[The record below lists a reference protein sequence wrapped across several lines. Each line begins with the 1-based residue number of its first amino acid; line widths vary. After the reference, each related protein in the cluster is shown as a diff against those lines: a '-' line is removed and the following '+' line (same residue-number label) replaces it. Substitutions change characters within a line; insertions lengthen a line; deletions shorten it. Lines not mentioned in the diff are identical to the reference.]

1 MKNFF
6 AVFIIPL
13 LVTYTATAS
22 AKEGVYITG
31 KAGTSVVN
39 LYGINSTFSADEI
52 VNGHTRL
59 PDRTKGVFGGGVAIG
74 YDFNDQFQLPVRLEL
89 DTTFRGET
97 DAKSGQDITAF
108 GESVHIN
115 VKNQVRMA
123 TYMVNGYYDFHNST
137 AFTPYISAGVGL
149 AHVKLKNNTIP
160 VGFDINETL
169 SASKNNFAWGAGI
182 GAKYAV
188 TDNIAIDAS
197 YKYIN
202 AGKVSISKIT
212 MPGMNIPLIMQTQ
225 RLHPMTSCLALLTH
239 FKQYQ

>member
-1 MKNFF
+1 MKNVF
-6 AVFIIPL
+6 AVCIASL
-13 LVTYTATAS
+13 LVTHVVTAS
-22 AKEGVYITG
+22 AKEGAYITG
-31 KAGTSVVN
+31 KAGASVVN

-52 VNGHTRL
+52 ANGHTTL

-89 DTTFRGET
+89 DTTFRGEA
-97 DAKSGQDITAF
+97 DAKGGQDITAF

-115 VKNQVRMA
+115 VKNQVRMS
-123 TYMVNGYYDFHNST
+123 TYMVNGYYDFHNNT

-188 TDNIAIDAS
+188 TDNIAVDAS

-202 AGKVSISKIT
+202 AGKVSISKNNYAGDEHTSYYADTKAASNDFMLGIT
-212 MPGMNIPLIMQTQ
+212 Y
-225 RLHPMTSCLALLTH
+225 A
-239 FKQYQ
+239 F

>member
-6 AVFIIPL
+6 AVCIIPL
-13 LVTYTATAS
+13 VVTWSATAS
-22 AKEGVYITG
+22 AKEGIYITG

-39 LYGINSTFSADEI
+39 VYGINSTFSQDKI
-52 VNGHTRL
+52 VNGHATL

-74 YDFNDQFQLPVRLEL
+74 YDFYDPFQLPVRLEL

-97 DAKSGQDITAF
+97 DAKGGQDIIAF
-108 GESVHIN
+108 GQPVHIN
-115 VKNQVRMA
+115 VKNQVRMT

-149 AHVKLKNNTIP
+149 AHVKLSNNTIP
-160 VGFDINETL
+160 VGFGINETL

-188 TDNIAIDAS
+188 TDNIMIDAS

-202 AGKVSISKIT
+202 AGKS
-212 MPGMNIPLIMQTQ
+212 
-225 RLHPMTSCLALLTH
+225 
-239 FKQYQ
+239 

>member
-1 MKNFF
+1 MKSFF
-6 AVFIIPL
+6 AVCVIPL
-13 LVTYTATAS
+13 LVTYTATVS
-22 AKEGVYITG
+22 AKEGGYITG
-31 KAGTSVVN
+31 KAGASIVN

-52 VNGHTRL
+52 VNGHTTL

-74 YDFNDQFQLPVRLEL
+74 YDFNDQFQFPVRLEL
-89 DTTFRGET
+89 DTTFRGKT
-97 DAKSGQDITAF
+97 DGKSGQDIIAF
-108 GESVHIN
+108 GELIHIN

-202 AGKVSISKIT
+202 AGKVSISKNNYAGDEHTSYYADTKAASNDFMLGIT
-212 MPGMNIPLIMQTQ
+212 Y
-225 RLHPMTSCLALLTH
+225 A
-239 FKQYQ
+239 F

>member
-1 MKNFF
+1 MKNFST
-6 AVFIIPL
+6 VCIISL
-13 LVTYTATAS
+13 LATYAAAAP
-22 AKEGVYITG
+22 AKEGPYITG
-31 KAGTSVVN
+31 KAGVSVVN

-52 VNGHTRL
+52 VNGHKKL
-59 PDRTKGVFGGGVAIG
+59 PDSTKGVFGGGVAIG
-74 YDFNDQFQLPVRLEL
+74 YDFYDQYQLPVRLEL

-123 TYMVNGYYDFHNST
+123 TYMVNGYYDFHNGT
-137 AFTPYISAGVGL
+137 ALTPYVSAGIGL

-160 VGFDINETL
+160 VGYDINETL
-169 SASKNNFAWGAGI
+169 SASKNNVAWGAGI

-202 AGKVSISKIT
+202 AGKVKISKNNYAGDEHTSYYTDTKAASNDFMIGIT
-212 MPGMNIPLIMQTQ
+212 Y
-225 RLHPMTSCLALLTH
+225 A
-239 FKQYQ
+239 F

>member
-6 AVFIIPL
+6 AVCIIPL
-13 LVTYTATAS
+13 VVTWSATAS
-22 AKEGVYITG
+22 AKEGIYITG

-39 LYGINSTFSADEI
+39 VYGINSTFSQDKI
-52 VNGHTRL
+52 VNGHATL

-74 YDFNDQFQLPVRLEL
+74 YDFYDPFQLPVRLEL
-89 DTTFRGET
+89 DTTFRDET
-97 DAKSGQDITAF
+97 DAKGGQDIIAF
-108 GESVHIN
+108 GQPVHIN
-115 VKNQVRMA
+115 VKNQVRMT

-149 AHVKLKNNTIP
+149 AHVKLSNNTIP
-160 VGFDINETL
+160 VGFGINETL

-188 TDNIAIDAS
+188 TDNIMIDAS

-202 AGKVSISKIT
+202 AGKVSISKNHYAGDEHTAYDADTKAASNDFMLGIT
-212 MPGMNIPLIMQTQ
+212 Y
-225 RLHPMTSCLALLTH
+225 A
-239 FKQYQ
+239 F